1 MQDIGSM
8 TLVANGVVGDH
19 RLDYLTADGLGTW
32 GDVRLTIIG
41 TEGVIEA
48 RANVDV
54 AGVDGAEHLI
64 VVDAEGTR
72 RVDVSQ
78 RPVGWAEQF
87 LADLADGGERLMSQ
101 AHVLAVCDLVLRA
114 QQAATKW
121 GDA

>member
-1 MQDIGSM
+1 MQDVGSM

-32 GDVRLTIIG
+32 GDVRLTIVG

-54 AGVDGAEHLI
+54 AGEPGAEHLF
-64 VVDAEGTR
+64 VVDAAGTR
-72 RVDVSQ
+72 RADVSN
-78 RPVGWAEQF
+78 RPVDWAEQF

-101 AHVLAVCDLVLRA
+101 AHVVAVCDLVLRA
-114 QQAATKW
+114 A
-121 GDA
+121 GSNPMG